1 MKTLVIIRNLGLL
14 LLVTSA
20 SILLVAA
27 WSCIQWLLGDP
38 SEKAALQAL
47 IMTVAGGGLVGMG
60 LWLVGKRARHTVG
73 RRDAILL
80 VATSWFVAAA
90 LSAFPYRLW
99 TAFADI
105 APTDCA
111 FTNYV
116 DCYFEAMSGL
126 TTTGATVLTNIEA
139 LPRSLHLWRS
149 LTHWLGGLGIVVL
162 FVAVLP
168 MLGVGGKRLFRVES
182 PGPTPEGVTPRI
194 QETARVLWLIY
205 LSLTVIEILVLRIVG
220 LTWFDSV
227 CHTFATLATGG
238 FSTLNSSVAGYQSV
252 AVDTVIIIFMVAAGV
267 NFGLYFQI
275 IKGRWRSVA
284 GDRELRCYLGFLA
297 IGSALVV
304 FSILNRELVT
314 TDGTTIANADLGDA
328 VRYGVFQVVGV
339 QTTTGFCTADFDLW
353 PFLPKFAMLLLMFVG
368 GSAGSTGGGIKVIR
382 FMMAFKILWA
392 ELERVFHPNV
402 VRPVKIGN
410 AVIDTEMKLATMVY
424 FVGIAVLTLLG
435 MVALMLFESG
445 KGIDSITALT
455 ASIATLNNIGPGLA
469 RVGATCNFGW
479 FTSSSKCVMILLMA
493 LGRLEVMTIAVL
505 FFPRFW
511 RGD

>member
-1 MKTLVIIRNLGLL
+1 MKWLVIVRNLGLL
-14 LLVTSA
+14 LVVTSA
-20 SILLVAA
+20 AILLVAG
-27 WSCIQWLLGDP
+27 WSCLQWILGDE
-38 SEKAALQAL
+38 SEKAALRAL
-47 IMTVAGGGLVGMG
+47 MLTVAGGGIVGMAC
-60 LWLVGKRARHTVG
+60 WFVGRRARQTVG
-73 RRDAILL
+73 RREAILL

-90 LSAFPYRLW
+90 LSAVPYRLW
-99 TAFADI
+99 AASSD
-105 APTDCA
+105 APVECA
-111 FTNYV
+111 FGSYI

-126 TTTGATVLTNIEA
+126 TTTGATVLSNIEA

-194 QETARVLWLIY
+194 QETARVLWMIY
-205 LSLTVIEILVLRIVG
+205 LGLTVVEIFALRIVG
-220 LTWFDSV
+220 LSWFESV

-238 FSTLNSSVAGYQSV
+238 FSTLNPSVAGYQSV
-252 AVDTVIIIFMVAAGV
+252 AVDTVLIVFMIAAGV

-275 IKGRWRSVA
+275 IKGRWRTVTK
-284 GDRELRCYLGFLA
+284 DRELRSYLGFIA

-304 FSILNRELVT
+304 FSILNRPIVT
-314 TDGTTIANADLGDA
+314 TDGSIISQADFGDA
-328 VRYGVFQVVGV
+328 VRYGVFQVVAV

-353 PFLPKFAMLLLMFVG
+353 PFLPKFAMLCLMFVG

-382 FMMAFKILWA
+382 CMMAFKILWA

-402 VRPVKIGN
+402 VRPVKIGK

-435 MVALMLFESG
+435 MVALMLLESG
-445 KGIDSITALT
+445 KDIDSITALT

-469 RVGATCNFGW
+469 KVGATCNFGW
-479 FTSSSKCVMILLMA
+479 FTAGSKCVMILLMA
-493 LGRLEVMTIAVL
+493 LGRLEVMTIIVL

>member
-1 MKTLVIIRNLGLL
+1 MRPLVVIRNLGLL
-14 LLVTSA
+14 LVVTSGA
-20 SILLVAA
+20 ILVVAA
-27 WSCIQWLLGDP
+27 WSCLQWLLGDET
-38 SEKAALQAL
+38 EKAALQAL
-47 IMTVAGGGLVGMG
+47 MMTVACGGIVGML
-60 LWLVGKRARHTVG
+60 LWFVGRRARHAVG

-90 LSAFPYRLW
+90 VGALPYRLW
-99 TAFADI
+99 PTFAEMPPDTTPF
-105 APTDCA
+105 A
-111 FTNYV
+111 NYV

-126 TTTGATVLTNIEA
+126 TTTGATVLTSIES

-168 MLGVGGKRLFRVES
+168 MLGVGGKRLFRVEA
-182 PGPTPEGVTPRI
+182 PGPTPDGVTPRI

-205 LSLTVIEILVLRIVG
+205 LGLTVIEIIVLKLVG
-220 LTWFDSV
+220 LTWFESV

-238 FSTLNSSVAGYQSV
+238 FSTLNASVAGYQSV
-252 AVDTVIIIFMVAAGV
+252 AIDVVIIIFMVAAGV
-267 NFGLYFQI
+267 NFGLYFQL
-275 IKGRWRSVA
+275 IKGRWRSVVK
-284 GDRELRCYLGFLA
+284 DREFRCYIGFLT
-297 IGSALVV
+297 IGSILVV
-304 FSILNRELVT
+304 ASIVNRPIVA
-314 TDGTTIANADLGDA
+314 TDGTEIQAGIGDA
-328 VRYGVFQVVGV
+328 MRYGIFQVVAV

-353 PFLPKFAMLLLMFVG
+353 PFLPKFAMICLMFVG
-368 GSAGSTGGGIKVIR
+368 GSAGSTGGGMKVIR

-392 ELERVFHPNV
+392 ELERVFQPNV
-402 VRPVKIGN
+402 VRPVRIGT

-435 MVALMLFESG
+435 MVLLMLLESG
-445 KGIDSITALT
+445 KDIDSITALT

-469 RVGATCNFGW
+469 KVGATCNFGW
-479 FTSSSKCVMILLMA
+479 FTSASKGVMIVLMA